1 VISKVKNIINYED
14 FDSIDIRIG
23 TIISAVHFKNAIKPA
38 YQLLIDFGSL
48 GELKSSAQITELYLP
63 EKLIGKQIVAAIN
76 IGQIKISNF
85 ISQCLVL
92 GVSSSKGV
100 SLLEPNL
107 KIQNGSLV
115 V

>member
-1 VISKVKNIINYED
+1 MSSKVKKIISYED
-14 FDSIDIRIG
+14 FDSLDIRIG

-76 IGQIKISNF
+76 IGQIKILNF
-85 ISQCLVL
+85 YEEDL
-92 GVSSSKGV
+92 
-100 SLLEPNL
+100 PN
-107 KIQNGSLV
+107 KAFYIIFH
-115 V
+115 